1 MSLIHAIHCN
11 RTAHVQSPN
20 GGAWRR
26 AELTARRRTRPEQL
40 QPAHKI
46 ESDWV
51 LRVTRAKS
59 SSVGCFLPRFGTQ
72 VKLAAMPS
80 GIVVVRCR
88 RRAPRPELAAI
99 TVRRHHDEPRYDLAI
114 SPTGTEL
121 RTSRIAFAQG
131 TRRSAVAHENHSRGS
146 PTMLPPRYSEP
157 RPGLPVDLRPS
168 PRYFGEA
175 PRTPQEPRRRR
186 NRKSTR
192 GGGTLWFLS
201 PSVSSSVSQL

>member
-1 MSLIHAIHCN
+1 M
-11 RTAHVQSPN
+11 
-20 GGAWRR
+20 
-26 AELTARRRTRPEQL
+26 

-51 LRVTRAKS
+51 LRVSRAKS
-59 SSVGCFLPRFGTQ
+59 SLVGGFLPRFGTQ

-146 PTMLPPRYSEP
+146 PTMLPPHYSEP
-157 RPGLPVDLRPS
+157 CPGFPSTCARAPGTSVKRPGHRRSRGDDVIENLHAAVALFGFSLPRSLLLFPS
-168 PRYFGEA
+168 YKDGE
-175 PRTPQEPRRRR
+175 
-186 NRKSTR
+186 
-192 GGGTLWFLS
+192 GG
-201 PSVSSSVSQL
+201 